1 MQNTISRQAR
11 AEVLM
16 ALRER
21 YQQAPKQ
28 EKTKVLDEFIAVA
41 GCHRKHA
48 IRLLA
53 STNEATPAVAS
64 VSRRTYDE
72 AVREALIVLWEAAD
86 RICGKRLKA
95 VLPSLV
101 TALEQHGHMA
111 LDAAVRQRL
120 LSASAATIDRLLV
133 SARNNSSRRKK
144 RKTSTKPSR
153 QVAIRTFADWKE
165 PAAGFSGDRF
175 RGPRR

>member
-11 AEVLM
+11 AELLT

-21 YQQAPKQ
+21 YHQAPKH

-48 IRLLA
+48 IRLLT

-64 VSRRTYDE
+64 GSRRTYDE

-86 RICGKRLKA
+86 
-95 VLPSLV
+95 
-101 TALEQHGHMA
+101 
-111 LDAAVRQRL
+111 
-120 LSASAATIDRLLV
+120 
-133 SARNNSSRRKK
+133 
-144 RKTSTKPSR
+144 
-153 QVAIRTFADWKE
+153 
-165 PAAGFSGDRF
+165 
-175 RGPRR
+175 